1 MRLPVP
7 PPRLLK
13 RTTGFEPATPTLAR
27 WCSTTE
33 LRSHFMPATW
43 FEHATLWLQIRCSTN
58 WAKPAHYYSL
68 MRVKGLEP
76 PRRKAPDP
84 KSGASANSA
93 KPANMTRTGLE
104 PVTHWL
110 KVNCSTNWAN
120 ESQIFLLER
129 SRRESNPRSSPWQ
142 GDVITATPRDLWE
155 LTGSNR
161 WPSACKADALPAEL
175 NSLELSD
182 FHISQGA
189 TPNYFR
195 RSRA

>member
-1 MRLPVP
+1 
-7 PPRLLK
+7 
-13 RTTGFEPATPTLAR
+13 
-27 WCSTTE
+27 
-33 LRSHFMPATW
+33 MPATW
-43 FEHATLWLQIRCSTN
+43 LEHATLWLQIRCSTN
-58 WAKPAHYYSL
+58 WAKPAHYYSS

-93 KPANMTRTGLE
+93 KPAIMTRTGLE

-120 ESQIFLLER
+120 ESYHYLLETTFLR

-142 GDVITATPRDLWE
+142 GDVITATLRDLWE

-175 NSLELSD
+175 NSQMSLVSTRLNLAKRLPYLR
-182 FHISQGA
+182 GA
-189 TPNYFR
+189 TPTTSGVLGLNCCVRHGYR
-195 RSRA
+195 CIS